1 VPGKANDEANDAEAG
16 DGEEAAHGEPSDE
29 PAEARVIAV
38 EPEVEVA
45 PEPVAPEPVAPEP
58 VAPDAVEPATAAE
71 ASAVA
76 PKPRRVSRSRR
87 VTTP

>member
-45 PEPVAPEPVAPEP
+45 PEPVAP
-58 VAPDAVEPATAAE
+58 DAVEPATAAE

-87 VTTP
+87 VTIP